1 MLKRPALIA
10 VAALAILGACK
21 RTESG
26 DVVIKRPTS
35 VDVKTTPDTL
45 HMPSVTTKT
54 DTINAPVVGTQK
66 ETVVVNKPVVGS
78 KKTQVKV
85 PVVTKPQ

>member
-1 MLKRPALIA
+1 MHKQTALIA
-10 VAALAILGACK
+10 VAVLTMLGACK

-26 DVVIKRPTS
+26 DVVVKRPTD

-45 HMPSVTTKT
+45 HLPSVTTKT

-66 ETVVVNKPVVGS
+66 ETVVVSKPVVGS
-78 KKTQVKV
+78 KKKAVKV
-85 PVVTKPQ
+85 PVVTKP